1 MARKRSLFE
10 DLFVFAFKLPWWGGF
25 LLAVF
30 AYLLLH
36 SVTEVPPPNVVPG
49 AGGTAGPMA
58 VAALVKGFATYLQY
72 IFPVIF
78 IAAGIG
84 SAVRQFFRRKE
95 YDHVATVG
103 MRAVAG
109 LSWAAFERIV
119 AEAFRR
125 KGYSVI
131 ETDKG
136 PDGGIDL
143 ILRRDSEEH
152 LVQCKH
158 WRANKVGVNI
168 VRELHGVMASRGA
181 AGGFVVTAG
190 EFTAAAKNYA
200 HGRNIELVGGYELK
214 LLLDEGAET
223 LPLAVNVGIPLQP
236 SGVAVTDPDCPSCG
250 EKMIERVAKRGAN
263 KGGRFWGCRSFPK
276 CRGTLP
282 MSRSG

>member
-1 MARKRSLFE
+1 MAKKRSLFE
-10 DLFVFAFKLPWWGGF
+10 DLFVFAFKLPWWAGF

-30 AYLLLH
+30 SYLLLH
-36 SVTEVPPPNVVPG
+36 SFADVPPPKVVPG
-49 AGGTAGPMA
+49 ASGTVGQMA
-58 VAALVKGFATYLQY
+58 VASLVGGVATFLQY
-72 IFPVIF
+72 VFPVIF

-84 SAVRQFFRRKE
+84 SAVKQIFRRRE

-103 MRAVAG
+103 MRAVAD
-109 LSWAAFERIV
+109 LSWAAFERLV

-125 KGYSVI
+125 KGYAVI

-143 ILRRDSEEH
+143 ILRRDGEEH

-214 LLLDEGAET
+214 LLLDEGTAT
-223 LPLAVNVGIPLQP
+223 LPHRANVDRPLQP
-236 SGVAVTDPDCPSCG
+236 SGVSVAEPDCPSCG
-250 EKMIERVAKRGAN
+250 GKMVERVAKRGAN
-263 KGGRFWGCRSFPK
+263 KGGRFWGCRGFPK
-276 CRGTLP
+276 CSGTLP
-282 MSRSG
+282 ISRSG